1 MSSPTRAVTTVR
13 SRAGRLWGG
22 AVALSLLTSLTLLFP
37 PTAAA
42 DSAVAPA
49 RGSFTI
55 RGAGFGHGHGMSQY
69 GAYGAAQQ
77 GRTWK
82 QILAFYYPGTTLTTM
97 PTGTTIKV
105 LLTADSD
112 GDLRVQPT
120 KGLQVRDGEG
130 GRYTVPTGA
139 AHTSWRISRKGDGYQ
154 LASLDAAG
162 TWKTRATG
170 LGGGTWSFSSSA
182 KVLTLVRPGGSTRAY
197 RGSLALVR
205 NGSGGRTVNTVLL
218 EDYVRAVVPVEMPTS
233 WAADAVRSQAVA
245 ARSYAVR
252 TRDFSDR
259 PGYDICDTDTC
270 QVYGGKRAETGG
282 GDAAVKAT
290 AGRVV
295 SQGGRVALTQFASSN
310 GGALAASNLPYLVA
324 KADPYDGVITSQ
336 AWSRTLTAAAISRS
350 WPSVGTVQRL
360 QVTRRDGSGAWGGR
374 VEKITV
380 TGSKGSVT
388 VGGETFQY
396 RFGMR
401 SSLFTVAGASTG
413 GTAPTPPPPAPT
425 TLEPGPAYASHPRTY
440 SSASRADLLLVS
452 GSTLRRYPVVRGV
465 LQPPVTLG
473 TGYGSATHVLNAG
486 DWNGDG
492 YQDVITRSGDGTLLL
507 RRGSSTGRLAAGV
520 DMRFGGGIRTLAAVG
535 DVTGD
540 RRPDLVSIS
549 PAGNL
554 WLHAGDGRTGRARL
568 TKLASGWQDRDA
580 LRGPGDLTGD
590 GRPDLLTARGDRLY
604 LHRGTTGGFGA
615 AVSLGTG
622 WSAYPA
628 ITAVGDLT
636 GDGRGDVVARTQ
648 AGELM
653 LFRGDGKGGLGAG
666 TTLAGRYS
674 GTRFAL

>member
-13 SRAGRLWGG
+13 SRTGRLWGG
-22 AVALSLLTSLTLLFP
+22 AVALSLLTSLALLAP
-37 PTAAA
+37 PTASA
-42 DSAVAPA
+42 DSAVAP
-49 RGSFTI
+49 REGSFTI

-69 GAYGAAQQ
+69 GAYGAAKK
-77 GRTWK
+77 GLTWK

-112 GDLRVQPT
+112 GDLRVQPAA
-120 KGLQVRDGEG
+120 GLRVSDGEG

-139 AHTSWRISRKGDGYQ
+139 THTSWRISRKGDGYQ
-154 LASLDAAG
+154 LASRDAAG
-162 TWKTRATG
+162 TWKTRSTG
-170 LGGGTWSFSSSA
+170 LGGGTWSFSSTA
-182 KVLTLVRPGGSTRAY
+182 KVLTLVRPGGSTRPY
-197 RGSLALVR
+197 RGSLGLVR
-205 NGSGGRTVNTVLL
+205 SGSGGKTVNTVLL

-252 TRDFSDR
+252 TRDFTDR

-270 QVYGGKRAETGG
+270 QVYGGERAETSG

-295 SQGGRVALTQFASSN
+295 SHGGRVALTQFASSN

-336 AWSRTLTAAAISRS
+336 AWSRTLTAAAIGRS
-350 WPSVGTVQRL
+350 WPSVGTVKKL
-360 QVTRRDGSGAWGGR
+360 QVTRRDGSGPWGGR

-380 TGSKGSVT
+380 TGSKSSVT

-413 GTAPTPPPPAPT
+413 GTATPTPPPAT
-425 TLEPGPAYASHPRTY
+425 VRPGPAYASYPRSY
-440 SSASRADLLLVS
+440 SAASRADLLLVS
-452 GSTLRRYPVVRGV
+452 GSTLRRYPVTKGV
-465 LQPPVTLG
+465 LGAPVTLG
-473 TGYGSATHVLNAG
+473 TGFGAASHVLNAG

-492 YQDVITRSGDGTLLL
+492 YQDVITRASDGTLRLH
-507 RRGSSTGRLAAGV
+507 RGTATGRLAAGV
-520 DMRFGGGIRTLAAVG
+520 VMGFGGGIRALAAVG

-540 RRPDLVSIS
+540 GKPDLVSIS

-554 WLHAGDGRTGRARL
+554 WLHAGNGRTGRASL
-568 TKLASGWQDRDA
+568 TKLAGGWSDQES

-590 GRPDLLTARGDRLY
+590 GRPDLLTTRGDRLQ
-604 LHRGTTGGFGA
+604 LHRGTASGFA
-615 AVSLGTG
+615 EPVTVGTG

-628 ITAVGDLT
+628 LTAVGDVT
-636 GDGRGDVVARTQ
+636 GDGRGDVLARTS
-648 AGELM
+648 AGKLV
-653 LFRGDGKGGLGAG
+653 LFRGDGRGGLAAG
-666 TTLAGRYS
+666 TTLPGSIS
-674 GTRFAL
+674 GTRFAI